1 MRREVKRGDNL
12 RFVASYLFLHP
23 CARPMDVI
31 KSLTAYNRVPNPHN
45 SHYGDY
51 VYHNCSY
58 GRSHRFAHLWYR
70 IRDNGWVVEPKAQP
84 THASYRSWKYGGG
97 KYSRGR
103 IMLQLTAKGMSHV
116 DLDLVERMD
125 KCDNLAEL

>member
-51 VYHNCSY
+51 VYHNCSH
-58 GRSHRFAHLWYR
+58 GRAHRFAHLWYR
-70 IRDNGWVVEPKAQP
+70 IRDNAFSLKPTLGSDPQSYQSGWE
-84 THASYRSWKYGGG
+84 G

-103 IMLQLTAKGMSHV
+103 IMLQLTAKGMSYV
-116 DLDLVERMD
+116 DLSLAERMHNCED
-125 KCDNLAEL
+125 LGSL